1 MAKEPPTVSEL
12 RKAAADTDQK
22 IDAAVEAV
30 LADLATET
38 YPLAKGWT
46 LNLVETLRT
55 NTRVRGAHQRR
66 GRLGTQHGPDRDPI
80 GAPGEGMSE
89 DEPHSSRMDGRDPGG
104 RNGSRLRG
112 LQARRLGRGGPVR
125 PGVDCP
131 REPAFLVAEPA
142 SSQSVKK

>member
-1 MAKEPPTVSEL
+1 MAKEPPTVSAL

-55 NTRVRGAHQRR
+55 NTRASEALTSDKAAWERNMVRTEILLAH
-66 GRLGTQHGPDRDPI
+66 
-80 GAPGEGMSE
+80 
-89 DEPHSSRMDGRDPGG
+89 
-104 RNGSRLRG
+104 
-112 LQARRLGRGGPVR
+112 PVK
-125 PGVDCP
+125 G
-131 REPAFLVAEPA
+131 
-142 SSQSVKK
+142 